1 MDNRYI
7 VKPHLDGTSI
17 NYPGNKTGFV
27 LVHGFTATT
36 TEVKPLAERL
46 HQEGFTVSAPLLPG
60 HGTHPD
66 DLNKTSWQEWYQ
78 VVRDAYLK
86 LGESCDVIWLG
97 GESMGSLLCLL
108 TAVEFPEVAGLLL
121 FSPALEVK
129 NLKAAYLAQYFK
141 KYLDKSH
148 KSDDQEWK
156 GYNVYPMKAAVQLLK
171 LQKQVKK
178 NLNKVTQPTLVVVS
192 EADQTVPVSSGKEI
206 INSISSQEKQLT
218 VLENAS
224 HTMLLD
230 HDNQQLIDQAIEF
243 VSSIALT
250 EV

>member
-78 VVRDAYLK
+78 VVRDEYQK
-86 LGESCDVIWLG
+86 LGESCDSVWLG
-97 GESMGSLLCLL
+97 GESMG
-108 TAVEFPEVAGLLL
+108 A
-121 FSPALEVK
+121 
-129 NLKAAYLAQYFK
+129 
-141 KYLDKSH
+141 
-148 KSDDQEWK
+148 
-156 GYNVYPMKAAVQLLK
+156 
-171 LQKQVKK
+171 
-178 NLNKVTQPTLVVVS
+178 
-192 EADQTVPVSSGKEI
+192 
-206 INSISSQEKQLT
+206 
-218 VLENAS
+218 
-224 HTMLLD
+224 
-230 HDNQQLIDQAIEF
+230 
-243 VSSIALT
+243 
-250 EV
+250 